1 MSERDQQL
9 QQLIAAVC
17 QATPQSWQWQQ
28 AMTLLLTQVLAL
40 PGLARSS
47 HPNYPDV
54 LNETLAEL
62 GDRLC
67 REFQP
72 QPGLSLET
80 SLVAWINKKLRLKY
94 RVQDLYEPTRQPPL
108 PLEIDLPA
116 PGPCTLWELE
126 AEIEQQ
132 QQQQQAMTVGRQLQQ
147 YVEQDPQGRLRQC
160 HPGAYPAANAQVLSQ
175 RLLIKSPPDKLAELA
190 RELEVPYQ
198 ALYWHWKNKV
208 LPLLQEIAQN
218 FGYRPDRKI

>member
-1 MSERDQQL
+1 MSERDEQL
-9 QQLIAAVC
+9 RQLIKAVC

-28 AMTLLLTQVLAL
+28 AMTLLLTQVLTL

-54 LNETLAEL
+54 LNETLAEF

-72 QPGLSLET
+72 QPSLSLEA

-94 RVQDLYEPTRQPPL
+94 RVLDLHECSGESAL

-116 PGPCTLWELE
+116 PAPCTIWELD
-126 AEIEQQ
+126 AEIAQQ
-132 QQQQQAMTVGRQLQQ
+132 QQQRQTMRAGQRLQQ
-147 YVEQDPQGRLRQC
+147 YVERDPEARLRQC
-160 HPGAYPAANAQVLSQ
+160 HPGAYPQANAQILSQ
-175 RLLIKSPPDKLAELA
+175 RLLLKSPPDTLAEIA
-190 RELEVPYQ
+190 RELAVPYQ
-198 ALYWHWKNKV
+198 ALYWHWKHKV

-218 FGYRPDRKI
+218 FGYRPDR

>member
-1 MSERDQQL
+1 MSERDEQL
-9 QQLIAAVC
+9 RQLVAAVC
-17 QATPQSWQWQQ
+17 QATPQTWQWQQ

-47 HPNYPDV
+47 HPNYADV
-54 LNETLAEL
+54 LNETLIEL

-67 REFQP
+67 SEFQP
-72 QPGLSLET
+72 QPSLSFET

-94 RVQDLYEPTRQPPL
+94 RVQELHSPTQSTPL

-116 PGPCTLWELE
+116 TAACTIWELD

-132 QQQQQAMTVGRQLQQ
+132 QQQRRAQRVGQQLQQ
-147 YVEQDPQGRLRQC
+147 YVEQDPEARLRQC
-160 HPGAYPAANAQVLSQ
+160 HPGAYPQVHAQVLAR
-175 RLLIKSPPDKLAELA
+175 RLLLKSPPDKLAEMA

-198 ALYWHWKNKV
+198 ALYWHWKHKV

-218 FGYRPDRKI
+218 FGYQPDK